1 MLLEKVSDAGHQEF
15 RVGDKWGHQLQLEKV
30 AGKQAGADRRNVVC
44 AEANFFQQ
52 GYVCLLL
59 TMRMRHKGS
68 MGIQQ
73 QQDDHDSINC
83 KLQTRRRLYARHQG
97 AWCLQATNGGCSTSA
112 TQTTIELQ
120 VYEI

>member
-1 MLLEKVSDAGHQEF
+1 MLLEKVSGAGRQEF
-15 RVGDKWGHQLQLEKV
+15 RVGDQWGHQLQLEKV

-52 GYVCLLL
+52 GY
-59 TMRMRHKGS
+59 HKGS

-97 AWCLQATNGGCSTSA
+97 AWCSQATNGGCSTSA